1 MRAFGLLLFAVVAA
15 CASSGGSSASSRP
28 ATQTMSGGGLGSL
41 TVSNQ
46 VDLDVARI
54 PYPADAVFRILAS
67 AYDSLG
73 IPITTIDPVRKI
85 IGNPGYKIRQRLGKV
100 VLSKYLE
107 CGTTQIGP
115 NADSYDVVLN
125 VTTTVA
131 ADGATA
137 STMTTVV
144 DAQSR
149 PAAFN
154 QAYNRCS
161 SKGLIETRLTDIVK
175 AKLSRP

>member
-1 MRAFGLLLFAVVAA
+1 M
-15 CASSGGSSASSRP
+15 SGGS
-28 ATQTMSGGGLGSL
+28 MGSI
-41 TVSNQ
+41 TVSNM
-46 VDLDVARI
+46 VESDVVKM
-54 PYPADAVFRILAS
+54 PYSADAVFRILAS

-73 IPITTIDPVRKI
+73 IPVTSMDPVRKI

-100 VLSKYLE
+100 VLSRYLE

-131 ADGATA
+131 PDGAA
-137 STMTTVV
+137 GSTMTTIV

-149 PAAFN
+149 PATFN

-161 SKGLIETRLTDIVK
+161 TKGLLESRLTDIVK
-175 AKLSRP
+175 ARLSRP